1 MEETMRDGS
10 RSRNATTAP
19 VRRALMVVDSRWCP
33 EGEGRRAQPA
43 RVRTVGDGGSTE
55 CTTIIYYF

>member
-10 RSRNATTAP
+10 RSRNTATAP

-33 EGEGRRAQPA
+33 EWEERRAQPA
-43 RVRTVGDGGSTE
+43 RDRTVGDGGSTE